1 MFEKTKYISKSII
14 FLTHKHNCLFD
25 MRKTFTRIKLIFL
38 VLLIFHSS
46 IFLTHIVSSN
56 QNGIKN
62 KQNHQTESFNF
73 DSLVSSEPI
82 LISSDDNFSDYGFSG
97 LGTPDEPYLIE
108 NLNINTSSS
117 IGISINSTS
126 KSFIIRNCQID
137 AENIGI
143 GIISIVQGTAQI
155 VNNIVKNNNATGIF
169 LLDYYPRVPAPE
181 NMTGE
186 EPLLDEKYVAKI
198 SANVVSNNTYGIYIA
213 IGIFGNN
220 SAVLIEKNTC
230 EFNQHRAIEL
240 IASGSVIKGNQI
252 NFNAGG
258 MYLLGSNLTISNN
271 ICSNNDF
278 GMTIGAD
285 FSEISNNYCA
295 NNKIGI
301 GINGYHSIFSNN
313 TCTKNSL
320 YGLEI
325 YKASSHINITYNEI
339 SENLY
344 GIKAIGYFVTYN
356 YNIFERNTLYAIFL
370 NLTIIFET
378 QEYHAFNHT
387 IHHND
392 FIKNNK
398 NGKSQAF
405 DEGFNTTWYDKTT
418 LEGNYWDDLGRRTE
432 YPLDGPFNT
441 VDPYP
446 LKNPAVYI
454 KTSFPA
460 IWVLL
465 VALVIPI
472 FVRRKLKN

>member
-1 MFEKTKYISKSII
+1 
-14 FLTHKHNCLFD
+14 
-25 MRKTFTRIKLIFL
+25 MRDTSTRFKLIFL
-38 VLLIFHSS
+38 ILLIFLSS
-46 IFLTHIVSSN
+46 IFITYSVSSN
-56 QNGIKN
+56 QNGIKT
-62 KQNHQTESFNF
+62 KQIYRTETFNF
-73 DSLVSSEPI
+73 DSLVSSGPI
-82 LISSDDNFSDYGFSG
+82 LISSDDNFTDYGFSG
-97 LGTPDEPYLIE
+97 LGTPEEPYLIE
-108 NLNINTSSS
+108 NLDINTSSS
-117 IGISINSTS
+117 VGISINSTS
-126 KSFIIRNCQID
+126 RSFIIRNCIVD
-137 AENIGI
+137 AEKIGI
-143 GIISIVQGTAQI
+143 RIISIVQGTAQI
-155 VNNIVKNNNATGIF
+155 VNNIVKNNNFTGIF
-169 LLDYYPRVPAPE
+169 LHDYYPRVPAPE

-198 SANVVSNNTYGIYIA
+198 SANVVSNNSYGIHIA

-220 SAVLIEKNTC
+220 SAVLIEKNTF

-240 IASGSVIKGNQI
+240 IASGSVIKENQI

-278 GMTIGAD
+278 GMVISAD

-301 GINGYHSIFSNN
+301 GINSYHSIFSNN

-320 YGLEI
+320 YGFEI
-325 YKASSHINITYNEI
+325 YKASTYINITYNKI

-356 YNIFERNTLYAIFL
+356 YNIFERNTLYAILL

-378 QEYHAFNHT
+378 QEYQAYNHI

-405 DEGFNTTWYDKTT
+405 DEGFNTTWYDRTT

-432 YPLDGPFNT
+432 YPLDGSFNT
-441 VDPYP
+441 VDLYP
-446 LKNPAVYI
+446 LKNPVVYV
-454 KTSFPA
+454 KTSFSTFW
-460 IWVLL
+460 ILL

>member
-1 MFEKTKYISKSII
+1 
-14 FLTHKHNCLFD
+14 
-25 MRKTFTRIKLIFL
+25 MRDATTRIKPIFLILLIFL
-38 VLLIFHSS
+38 SS
-46 IFLTHIVSSN
+46 IFITYSVSSN
-56 QNGIKN
+56 QNGIKTT
-62 KQNHQTESFNF
+62 QIHQTETFNF
-73 DSLVSSEPI
+73 DSLVSSGPI
-82 LISSDDNFSDYGFSG
+82 LISSDDNFTDYGFSG
-97 LGTPDEPYLIE
+97 LGTPEEPYLIE
-108 NLNINTSSS
+108 NLDINTSSS
-117 IGISINSTS
+117 VGISINSTS

-137 AENIGI
+137 AEKIGI
-143 GIISIVQGTAQI
+143 WIISIVQGTAQI
-155 VNNIVKNNNATGIF
+155 VNNIVKNNNATGIS

-186 EPLLDEKYVAKI
+186 EPLLDDKYVAKI
-198 SANVVSNNTYGIYIA
+198 SANVVSNNTYGIHIA
-213 IGIFGNN
+213 IGIIGNN

-240 IASGSVIKGNQI
+240 IASGSVIRENQI

-258 MYLLGSNLTISNN
+258 MHLFGSNLTISNN

-278 GMTIGAD
+278 GMIISAD

-295 NNKIGI
+295 NNEIGI
-301 GINGYHSIFSNN
+301 GINSYHSIFSNN

-320 YGLEI
+320 YGFEI
-325 YKASSHINITYNEI
+325 YKASSYINITYNEI

-356 YNIFERNTLYAIFL
+356 YNIFERNTLYAILL

-378 QEYHAFNHT
+378 QEYHAYKHI

-418 LEGNYWDDLGRRTE
+418 LEGNYWDDLRRRAE

-441 VDPYP
+441 IDPYP
-446 LKNPAVYI
+446 LKNPAVYV
-454 KTSFPA
+454 KTSFSTFW
-460 IWVLL
+460 ILL

>member
-1 MFEKTKYISKSII
+1 
-14 FLTHKHNCLFD
+14 
-25 MRKTFTRIKLIFL
+25 MRNTSTRIKLIFL
-38 VLLIFHSS
+38 ILLIFLNS
-46 IFLTHIVSSN
+46 IFIAYTVSSN
-56 QNGIKN
+56 QNGLKA
-62 KQNHQTESFNF
+62 KQIHQTGTFNF
-73 DSLVSSEPI
+73 DSLVSSGPI
-82 LISSDDNFSDYGFSG
+82 LISSDDNFTDYGFLG
-97 LGTPDEPYLIE
+97 IGTPGEPYLIE
-108 NLNINTSSS
+108 NLDINTSSRV
-117 IGISINSTS
+117 GISINSTS

-137 AENIGI
+137 AKTIGI
-143 GIISIVQGTAQI
+143 SVISIVQGTAQI
-155 VNNIVKNNNATGIF
+155 VNNIVKNNNSTGIS

-186 EPLLDEKYVAKI
+186 EPLLDDKFVAKI

-213 IGIFGNN
+213 IGILGNN

-240 IASGSVIKGNQI
+240 IASGSVIKENQI

-278 GMTIGAD
+278 GMIINAD

-301 GINGYHSIFSNN
+301 GINCYYSIFSNN

-320 YGLEI
+320 YGFEI
-325 YKASSHINITYNEI
+325 YKASTYINITYNEI

-356 YNIFERNTLYAIFL
+356 YNIFERNTLYAILL

-378 QEYHAFNHT
+378 QEYHAYNHI

-405 DEGFNTTWYDKTT
+405 DEGFNTTWHDKTT
-418 LEGNYWDDLGRRTE
+418 LEGNYWDDLGRRSE

-446 LKNPAVYI
+446 LKNPAVNV
-454 KTSFPA
+454 KTSFSTVW
-460 IWVLL
+460 ILL

-472 FVRRKLKN
+472 FIRRKLKN

>member
-1 MFEKTKYISKSII
+1 
-14 FLTHKHNCLFD
+14 
-25 MRKTFTRIKLIFL
+25 MRETSTRIKLISL
-38 VLLIFHSS
+38 IVVILLSSFYVIHS
-46 IFLTHIVSSN
+46 VSS
-56 QNGIKN
+56 
-62 KQNHQTESFNF
+62 KQITVNAETILQIETFNF
-73 DSLVSSEPI
+73 DSLVSSGPI
-82 LISSDDNFSDYGFSG
+82 LISSDDNFTDYGFLG
-97 LGTPDEPYLIE
+97 IGTPGEPYLIE
-108 NLNINTSSS
+108 NLDINTSSRV
-117 IGISINSTS
+117 GISINSTS

-137 AENIGI
+137 AKTIGI
-143 GIISIVQGTAQI
+143 SVISIVQGTAQI
-155 VNNIVKNNNATGIF
+155 VNNIVKNNNSTGIS

-186 EPLLDEKYVAKI
+186 EPLLDDKFVAKI

-213 IGIFGNN
+213 IGILGNN

-240 IASGSVIKGNQI
+240 IASGSVIKENQI

-278 GMTIGAD
+278 GMIINAD

-301 GINGYHSIFSNN
+301 GINCYYSIFSNN

-320 YGLEI
+320 YGFEI
-325 YKASSHINITYNEI
+325 YKASTYINITYNEI

-356 YNIFERNTLYAIFL
+356 YNIFERNTLYAILL

-378 QEYHAFNHT
+378 QEYHAYNHI

-405 DEGFNTTWYDKTT
+405 DEGFNTTWHDKTT
-418 LEGNYWDDLGRRTE
+418 LEGNYWDDLGRRSE

-446 LKNPAVYI
+446 LKNPALYV
-454 KTSFPA
+454 KTSFSTFW
-460 IWVLL
+460 ILL

>member
-1 MFEKTKYISKSII
+1 
-14 FLTHKHNCLFD
+14 
-25 MRKTFTRIKLIFL
+25 MRVTSTRIKPICLILLIFL
-38 VLLIFHSS
+38 SS
-46 IFLTHIVSSN
+46 ILFTYSVSSN
-56 QNGIKN
+56 LIGIKA
-62 KQNHQTESFNF
+62 KQIYQTETFNF
-73 DSLVSSEPI
+73 DSLVSSDPI
-82 LISSDDNFSDYGFSG
+82 LISSDDNFTDYGFLG
-97 LGTPDEPYLIE
+97 KGTPDEPYLIE
-108 NLNINTSSS
+108 NLDINTSSS
-117 IGISINSTS
+117 VGISINSTS
-126 KSFIIRNCQID
+126 RSFIIRNCMID
-137 AENIGI
+137 AEKIGI
-143 GIISIVQGTAQI
+143 RILRIVQGTAQI
-155 VNNIVKNNNATGIF
+155 VNNIVKNNNFTGIF
-169 LLDYYPRVPAPE
+169 LHDYYPRVPAPE

-198 SANVVSNNTYGIYIA
+198 SANVVSNNSYGIHIY
-213 IGIFGNN
+213 IGIVGNN
-220 SAVLIEKNTC
+220 SAVLIEKNTF

-240 IASGSVIKGNQI
+240 IASGSVIKENQI

-258 MYLLGSNLTISNN
+258 MYLFGVNLTISNN
-271 ICSNNDF
+271 ICSNNDI
-278 GMTIGAD
+278 GMVIGAD
-285 FSEISNNYCA
+285 FSEISNNYCT

-301 GINGYHSIFSNN
+301 GINSYHSIFSNN

-320 YGLEI
+320 YGFEI
-325 YKASSHINITYNEI
+325 YKASTYINITYNEI

-356 YNIFERNTLYAIFL
+356 YNIFERNTLYAILL

-378 QEYHAFNHT
+378 QEYHAYNHT

-418 LEGNYWDDLGRRTE
+418 LEGNYWDDLGRRAE

-446 LKNPAVYI
+446 LKNPAVFV
-454 KTSFPA
+454 KTSFSTFW
-460 IWVLL
+460 ILL

-472 FVRRKLKN
+472 FVRRKSKN